1 MTSVATNSYLT
12 FSLGEEKFAVPVDC
26 VQEVVE
32 LEQVTKV
39 PHAPEYMLGIINLRG
54 KVLPLLDTRLKL
66 GLSKTVPT
74 RKSRVLVIN
83 LGWEEK
89 HFQLGA
95 LVDTARE
102 VVEFTAGDIHSAQ
115 QIENYKAGAP
125 ITGFVNRQGD
135 ITLIMEASRI
145 FTTADIIQLE
155 HSAHINHSMHS

>member
-1 MTSVATNSYLT
+1 MNQTSVIHAYLT
-12 FSLGEEKFAVPVDC
+12 FLLGEEKFAVPVDC

-83 LGWEEK
+83 MDWEDK

-95 LVDTARE
+95 LVDAARE
-102 VVEFTAGDIHSAQ
+102 VVEFSEADIQSTQ
-115 QIENYKAGAP
+115 QIENYKAGVP

-135 ITLIMEASRI
+135 ITLIMDASRI
-145 FTTADIIQLE
+145 FTTSDIIQLDHVT
-155 HSAHINHSMHS
+155 HSNS